1 MNYYDCRK
9 YYNSNKQK
17 IVDINGFFYYNNTL
31 YYKYE
36 NHIVN
41 CLTDTEVSIPTDTFV
56 SVPKVEVIIKD

>member
-1 MNYYDCRK
+1 MNYYDCRR
-9 YYNSNKQK
+9 YYNDNKQK
-17 IVDINGFFYYNNTL
+17 IVDTNGFFYYNNIL

-41 CLTDTEVSIPTDTFV
+41 CLTDIEVSIPTDTFV